1 MTRGSELLQAYLAAN
16 ELTLH
21 DFVTLFNE
29 GRGDGERIDEP
40 MVSRWKNGKRSPA
53 PEYMARIE
61 DLTRIPMRA
70 WVEQAD
76 RDGSGNAG
84 GAAPAAE

>member
-1 MTRGSELLQAYLAAN
+1 MSRGSELLQAYLAEN
-16 ELTLH
+16 DLTLH
-21 DFVTLFNE
+21 DFAELFND

-53 PEYMARIE
+53 PEHMARIE

-70 WVEQAD
+70 WVEPAD
-76 RDGSGNAG
+76 GDGSGNAG
-84 GAAPAAE
+84 GVAPAAE